1 MPGNAT
7 GPVMQE
13 TAQRRNITRRGL
25 LAAAT
30 SVALVAAYHHSVLA
44 APLGDRRLALYNPHT
59 DERFDDIYW
68 CDGSYVPESLKRI
81 DWLMRDFHRDAV
93 APIDPDL
100 LELLQGIARRL
111 DNGRPFRLLSGYRT
125 AATNRLLRREGLS
138 VAVHSEHLKGKAAD
152 ICVDGVSLGHLRRAA
167 ISLKAGGVGIYP
179 RDHFVHVDVGPV
191 RVWAAEPA
199 LHHRRSPE

>member
-13 TAQRRNITRRGL
+13 TARRRNITRRGL

-30 SVALVAAYHHSVLA
+30 SLALIAACHHSVLA
-44 APLGDRRLALYNPHT
+44 APRGDRRLALYNPHT